1 MISPPKLIPCN
12 SDCSQTFG
20 FVFSNSDD
28 SIGIKDI
35 GLLRTVNKSQKGT
48 LEAIYLGL
56 DMHIHNH
63 DTRQNRDLQESSLQ
77 CMNFFPLVFFNK
89 MTPECWESGTSY
101 VSLMAG
107 FIEDLYTLFG
117 NSLGNHLVDPQL
129 VWHSWQNSDQ

>member
-1 MISPPKLIPCN
+1 M
-12 SDCSQTFG
+12 
-20 FVFSNSDD
+20 
-28 SIGIKDI
+28 
-35 GLLRTVNKSQKGT
+35 RTVNKSQKGT

-129 VWHSWQNSDQ
+129 V